1 MKTEK
6 EQGEEREREKKPE
19 EKELI
24 TSHSWQPSERVASD
38 LSVITVAAGFLSPH
52 NDTLQ
57 LQDCGGSGDENDDE
71 CGDGDDGHDDDVHQH
86 VKDLGVVQ
94 IELSGHQVVHRGVG
108 FRVNKFHHVRLREF
122 EQD

>member
-86 VKDLGVVQ
+86 VKDLGRCPDRV
-94 IELSGHQVVHRGVG
+94 EWTPGRTSWRWFPGEQVSPRPSS
-108 FRVNKFHHVRLREF
+108 RV
-122 EQD
+122 